1 MTTTGGQLA
10 GSAGIQQ
17 SESQRADAEAR
28 QRRGTR
34 QLLIAR
40 AVFMVFG
47 YLSSV
52 ILARGLGPAEFGVY
66 GVLLATLVWLEMVSY
81 AGIPAAISRLIPH
94 HLAETRDVESSGRFL
109 LLITSATLFIIA
121 WLLAPTIARL
131 FQLQDGARLVRLA
144 VLDIPFAAAYQ
155 GYNGILMGN
164 RRFGLLGVSQ
174 AILGAAKL
182 IGVTALLLIGMSVE
196 YALIANVAA
205 SAAALLFLI
214 VRRPPS
220 GFRPAAGFLR
230 RILVIALPMGAFY
243 AALQILI
250 SLDLWS
256 LGSLWH
262 GDAAVLGQYVAALKI
277 AQTLIVIPMVQSGVL
292 LASVSWALASGD
304 RVGARRHV
312 LEASR
317 FALILSAAACAVVG
331 GSAAPLMGLIY
342 SAAFSAGGPFL
353 ILQLV
358 AFSCFA
364 FMDAFAHALMAAGR
378 QRTTAAVLV
387 SFIPVVLVA
396 NILLIPRLGPMGAA
410 VSLLIGML
418 GVSLVTGIVTWWEF
432 GCPFALRTVARVAAA
447 AVPVVLLG
455 VWLPVSGPV
464 VLIKMAVLG
473 GLYLLLL
480 KLMGEITAADFS
492 LPQIR
497 AVAHTAAPSE

>member
-1 MTTTGGQLA
+1 MTATGEEVA
-10 GSAGIQQ
+10 
-17 SESQRADAEAR
+17 ESITPPDDPQRADAEAR

-34 QLLIAR
+34 QLLMAR
-40 AVFMVFG
+40 AIFMVFG
-47 YLSSV
+47 YFSSI
-52 ILARGLGPAEFGVY
+52 ILARELGPAGFGVY

-94 HLAETRDVESSGRFL
+94 HLDATRDVERSGRFL
-109 LLITSATLFIIA
+109 LLITSATLFVAA

-131 FQLQDGARLVRLA
+131 FQLPEGARLVRLA

-155 GYNGILMGN
+155 GYNGTLMGN

-182 IGVTALLLIGMSVE
+182 IGVTALLLVGISVE
-196 YALIANVAA
+196 HALVANVAA
-205 SAAALLFLI
+205 TATALLFLV

-220 GFRPAAGFLR
+220 GFRPAAGFIR
-230 RILVIALPMGAFY
+230 RILAIALPMGAFY
-243 AALQILI
+243 AALQVLV

-262 GDAAVLGQYVAALKI
+262 GETAVLGQYVAALKI

-331 GSAAPLMGLIY
+331 SSAAPLMGLIY
-342 SAAFSAGGPFL
+342 SAAFSAGGQFL
-353 ILQLV
+353 ILQLI
-358 AFSCFA
+358 AFSCFG

-418 GVSLVTGIVTWWEF
+418 GVSVVTGTLTWREF
-432 GCPFALRTVARVAAA
+432 GCPFSLHTVARVAAA
-447 AVPVVLLG
+447 AAPVILLG
-455 VWLPVSGPV
+455 IWLPVSGPA

-492 LPQIR
+492 LPRVRPAAR
-497 AVAHTAAPSE
+497 AAAPSK